1 MNRKIAAVILGAVLA
16 LAVRLG
22 TQLLA
27 HAMYPSQPGADLN
40 TTQGAK
46 LYFETIPMP
55 ALVLILIGWGI
66 STLAGAWFAGFIAK
80 ENSFTCAWIVAL
92 LVAIGSI
99 VNFVNIPHPMW
110 FMVVAILT
118 IPIAAWI
125 GGKLA
130 LGHATS
136 V

>member
-80 ENSFTCAWIVAL
+80 EKSFTCAWIVAL

>member
-1 MNRKIAAVILGAVLA
+1 MIRKIAAVILGAVLA

-22 TQLLA
+22 TQLFS
-27 HAMYPSQPGADLN
+27 HAMYPSQPGADLS

-55 ALVLILIGWGI
+55 ALVLILIGWGL
-66 STLAGAWFAGFIAK
+66 STLAGAWFAGFIAREK
-80 ENSFTCAWIVAL
+80 PLTYAWIVAL
-92 LVAIGSI
+92 LVAIGTI

-110 FMVVAILT
+110 FMCVAILT

-130 LGHATS
+130 SGHAS
-136 V
+136 PV